1 MGVTTWARTM
11 HRLFALFA
19 FAAIAVAHSAPE
31 DSAVAE
37 NFVQSAPEFVESQDD
52 DYNMS
57 AENLLAE
64 LNGKSWKSLEADFT
78 QLIQNEDSDT
88 QMATLFSF
96 QKIAKMDAEELGQLT
111 MDAMHKDQSA
121 ELEQMYAVPQSDMV
135 ATDAKME
142 ARAGWHRWRPHAHIP
157 HRWRPVRQIT
167 RAVRHVARHVGRA
180 VRHVGRWAAKAAKA
194 VGGVIISAVKALGSF
209 LKGLAAKLC
218 RKVLRRVVKKV
229 HKYVKKHVTRF
240 CIKLCVKAAGKVYL
254 LGGGSPAA
262 GVVAAAIGAG
272 CTVGC
277 KLAFKALVKFIRHKY
292 MSGAKMDVFLADYV
306 CDSVG
311 LKGEELVAIGDNSD
325 ESWGFIKK
333 HIKKR
338 IKNFVKKSKKRISRS
353 KIHQYYKRYK
363 SKYLRSRKKLKS
375 WLKKRKRRRL

>member
-1 MGVTTWARTM
+1 MGSPTRSNNSNTPFREM
-11 HRLFALFA
+11 KLIALFA

-37 NFVQSAPEFVESQDD
+37 NFVQSTPEFVVESQD

-64 LNGKSWKSLEADFT
+64 LNGKSWKSLEAEFN

-96 QKIAKMDAEELGQLT
+96 QKMAKMDPEELGQLT

-121 ELEQMYAVPQSDMV
+121 ELEQMYAAPKAKSEESGMV

-142 ARAGWHRWRPHAHIP
+142 SRTGWHRWRPHAHIP

-167 RAVRHVARHVGRA
+167 RAVRHVARY
-180 VRHVGRWAAKAAKA
+180 AASAARA
-194 VGGVIISAVKALGSF
+194 VGGVIVSAVKRLGAY
-209 LKGLAAKLC
+209 LKSLAAKLC
-218 RKVLRRVVKKV
+218 RKVLRTVVKKV
-229 HKYVKKHVTRF
+229 HKYVKRHVTRF
-240 CIKLCVKAAGKVYL
+240 CIKLCIKAAGKVYL
-254 LGGGSPAA
+254 LGGGPPAA
-262 GVVAAAIGAG
+262 GAVAATIGAG
-272 CTVGC
+272 CKIGC
-277 KLAFKALVKFIRHKY
+277 KLAFKALVKFIRHRY
-292 MSGAKMDVFLADYV
+292 LSGAKMDVFVADYV

-311 LKGEELVAIGDNSD
+311 LKSEELVAIEDHSD
-325 ESWGFIKK
+325 EQWGFIKK

-375 WLKKRKRRRL
+375 WLAKRKRRRL

>member
-1 MGVTTWARTM
+1 MK
-11 HRLFALFA
+11 LLALFA

-64 LNGKSWKSLEADFT
+64 LNGKSWKSLEAEFN

-96 QKIAKMDAEELGQLT
+96 QKMAKMDPEELGQLT

-121 ELEQMYAVPQSDMV
+121 ELEQMYAAPKAKSEQSDMV

-142 ARAGWHRWRPHAHIP
+142 SRTGWHRWRPHAHVP

-167 RAVRHVARHVGRA
+167 RAVRHV
-180 VRHVGRWAAKAAKA
+180 GRWAARAARA
-194 VGGVIISAVKALGSF
+194 VGGVIVSAVKRLGAW
-209 LKGLAAKLC
+209 LKALAAKLC
-218 RKVLRRVVKKV
+218 RDVLRTVVKKV
-229 HKYVKKHVTRF
+229 HKYVKRHVTRF
-240 CIKLCVKAAGKVYL
+240 CIKLCIKAAGKVYL

-262 GVVAAAIGAG
+262 GAVAAAIGAG
-272 CTVGC
+272 CKIGC
-277 KLAFKALVKFIRHKY
+277 KLAFKALVKFIRHRY
-292 MSGAKMDVFLADYV
+292 LSGAKMDVFVADYV

-311 LKGEELVAIGDNSD
+311 LKSEELVAIEDQS
-325 ESWGFIKK
+325 EWGFIKK

-338 IKNFVKKSKKRISRS
+338 IKNFVKKAKKRISRS
-353 KIHQYYKRYK
+353 KIRKYYKRYK

>member
-1 MGVTTWARTM
+1 MGEPNKVQPNSNTPFREM
-11 HRLFALFA
+11 KLIALFA

-37 NFVQSAPEFVESQDD
+37 NFVQSTPEFVVESQD

-64 LNGKSWKSLEADFT
+64 LNGKSWKNLEAEFN

-96 QKIAKMDAEELGQLT
+96 QKMAKMDPEELGQLT
-111 MDAMHKDQSA
+111 MDAMHNDQRA
-121 ELEQMYAVPQSDMV
+121 ELEQMYAAPKAKSEQSDMV

-142 ARAGWHRWRPHAHIP
+142 SRTGWHRWRPHAHVP

-167 RAVRHVARHVGRA
+167 RAVRHVARY
-180 VRHVGRWAAKAAKA
+180 AASAARA
-194 VGGVIISAVKALGSF
+194 VGGVVVSAVKRLGAY
-209 LKGLAAKLC
+209 LKSLAAKLC
-218 RKVLRRVVKKV
+218 RKVLRTVVKKV
-229 HKYVKKHVTRF
+229 HKYVKRHVTRF
-240 CIKLCVKAAGKVYL
+240 CIKLCIKAAGKVYL

-262 GVVAAAIGAG
+262 GAVAAAIGAG
-272 CTVGC
+272 CKIGC
-277 KLAFKALVKFIRHKY
+277 KLAFKALVKFIRHRY
-292 MSGAKMDVFLADYV
+292 LSGAKMDVFVADYV

-311 LKGEELVAIGDNSD
+311 LKSEELVAIEDHSD
-325 ESWGFIKK
+325 EQWGF
-333 HIKKR
+333 IKKR

-375 WLKKRKRRRL
+375 WLAKRKRRRL

>member
-1 MGVTTWARTM
+1 MGT
-11 HRLFALFA
+11 LFAL
-19 FAAIAVAHSAPE
+19 AAIAVAHSAPE

-121 ELEQMYAVPQSDMV
+121 ELEQMYAVPQSDVV

-142 ARAGWHRWRPHAHIP
+142 SRAGWHRWRPHAHIP

-167 RAVRHVARHVGRA
+167 RAVRHV
-180 VRHVGRWAAKAAKA
+180 GRWAARAARA
-194 VGGVIISAVKALGSF
+194 VGGVIVSAVKRLGAY
-209 LKGLAAKLC
+209 LKRLAAKLC
-218 RKVLRRVVKKV
+218 RKVLRKVVKKV
-229 HKYVKKHVTRF
+229 HKYVRRHVTRF
-240 CIKLCVKAAGKVYL
+240 CIKLCIKAVGKVYL

-262 GVVAAAIGAG
+262 GAVAAAIGAG
-272 CTVGC
+272 CKIGC
-277 KLAFKALVKFIRHKY
+277 KLAFKALVKFIRHRY
-292 MSGAKMDVFLADYV
+292 LSGAKMDVFVADYV

-311 LKGEELVAIGDNSD
+311 LKSEELVAIEDNSNF
-325 ESWGFIKK
+325 SWSTLKK
-333 HIKKR
+333 RIKKR
-338 IKNFVKKSKKRISRS
+338 IKKFAKKSKKRFSRS
-353 KIHQYYKRYK
+353 KLHRYFR
-363 SKYLRSRKKLKS
+363 KYLLKYRKNFKKLKKS
-375 WLKKRKRRRL
+375 LKKRKRRRL

>member
-1 MGVTTWARTM
+1 MGFT
-11 HRLFALFA
+11 LFAL
-19 FAAIAVAHSAPE
+19 AAIAVAHSAPE

-64 LNGKSWKSLEADFT
+64 LNGKSWKSLEAEFN

-96 QKIAKMDAEELGQLT
+96 QKMAKMDPEELGQLT
-111 MDAMHKDQSA
+111 MDAMHNDQSA
-121 ELEQMYAVPQSDMV
+121 ELEQMYAAPKAKSEESDMV

-142 ARAGWHRWRPHAHIP
+142 SRTGWHRWRPHAHIP

-167 RAVRHVARHVGRA
+167 RAVRHV
-180 VRHVGRWAAKAAKA
+180 GRWAARAARA
-194 VGGVIISAVKALGSF
+194 VGGVIVSTVKRLGAY
-209 LKGLAAKLC
+209 LKRLAAKLC
-218 RKVLRRVVKKV
+218 RKVLRKVVKKV
-229 HKYVKKHVTRF
+229 HKYVRRHVTRF
-240 CIKLCVKAAGKVYL
+240 CIKLCIKAAGKVYL
-254 LGGGSPAA
+254 LGGGCK
-262 GVVAAAIGAG
+262 I
-272 CTVGC
+272 GC
-277 KLAFKALVKFIRHKY
+277 KLAFKALVKFIRHRY
-292 MSGAKMDVFLADYV
+292 LSGAKMDVFVADYV

-333 HIKKR
+333 RIKKR
-338 IKNFVKKSKKRISRS
+338 IKKFVKKSKKRFSRS
-353 KIHQYYKRYK
+353 KLHRYYK
-363 SKYLRSRKKLKS
+363 KYLMKYRKNRKKLTNY
-375 WLKKRKRRRL
+375 LKKMKGLPGGRGFAYKRL

>member
-1 MGVTTWARTM
+1 MGVTPQARTM
-11 HRLFALFA
+11 HRLFTLFA
-19 FAAIAVAHSAPE
+19 LAAIAVAHSAPE

-64 LNGKSWKSLEADFT
+64 LNTGKSWKSLEADFT
-78 QLIQNEDSDT
+78 QLFQNEDSDT

-96 QKIAKMDAEELGQLT
+96 QKIAKMDPEELGQLT

-121 ELEQMYAVPQSDMV
+121 ELEQMYAAVPQSDMV

-142 ARAGWHRWRPHAHIP
+142 ARAGWHRWRPHAHYP

-180 VRHVGRWAAKAAKA
+180 VVA
-194 VGGVIISAVKALGSF
+194 AVKALGSF

-229 HKYVKKHVTRF
+229 HKYVRRHVTRF
-240 CIKLCVKAAGKVYL
+240 CIKLCVKAAAKVYV

-262 GVVAAAIGAG
+262 AAVAAAIGGG
-272 CTVGC
+272 CKIGC
-277 KLAFKALVKFIRHKY
+277 KLAFKALVKFIRHRY
-292 MSGAKMDVFLADYV
+292 MDGAKMDVFVADFV

-311 LKGEELVAIGDNSD
+311 LTTGSRRRSSHGRSSRRARPALRD
-325 ESWGFIKK
+325 
-333 HIKKR
+333 
-338 IKNFVKKSKKRISRS
+338 ISRACHRELS
-353 KIHQYYKRYK
+353 KCRGSWWMAKYCAK
-363 SKYLRSRKKLKS
+363 SCAAH
-375 WLKKRKRRRL
+375 RRL